1 MKKYIIKIEKDFS
14 DYAWE
19 IELKGCFEVDIQIF
33 DKLYTFNFY
42 DPIRLKQTIEDD
54 LRSNQYFFYENMV
67 VLPKVNLRNIEK
79 FIEDI
84 IDTPYL
90 LSFSTKKI

>member
-1 MKKYIIKIEKDFS
+1 MKKYIIKVERDFS

-19 IELKGCFEVDIQIF
+19 VESKGCLEVDIQIF

-42 DPIRLKQTIEDD
+42 DPIRLNQTIEND
-54 LRSNQYFFYENMV
+54 LNSNQYFFCENLV
-67 VLPKVNLRNIEK
+67 VLPKVNLKNIEK

-90 LSFSTKKI
+90 LSFSTKII

>member
-1 MKKYIIKIEKDFS
+1 MKNYIINLSDDFS
-14 DYAWE
+14 EYVWK
-19 IELKGCFEVDIQIF
+19 IELKGCFEVDIQVF

-42 DPIRLKQTIEDD
+42 DPIRLKQNIEDD
-54 LRSNQYFFYENMV
+54 LRSDQYFFCENLV

-90 LSFSTKKI
+90 LSFSTKII

>member
-19 IELKGCFEVDIQIF
+19 VESKGCFEVDIQIF

-42 DPIRLKQTIEDD
+42 DPIRLKQAVEDD
-54 LRSNQYFFYENMV
+54 LRSNQYFFCENLV
-67 VLPKVNLRNIEK
+67 ILPKVNLDNIEK
-79 FIEDI
+79 FIENI
-84 IDTPYL
+84 IITPYL
-90 LSFSTKKI
+90 LSFSTKR

>member
-14 DYAWE
+14 DCAWE
-19 IELKGCFEVDIQIF
+19 VELKGCLEVDIQIF

-42 DPIRLKQTIEDD
+42 DLIRLNQTIEDD
-54 LRSNQYFFYENMV
+54 LNSNQYFFYENMV

-90 LSFSTKKI
+90 LSFSTKR

>member
-1 MKKYIIKIEKDFS
+1 MKNYILNLSDDFS
-14 DYAWE
+14 EYAWE
-19 IELKGCFEVDIQIF
+19 VESKGCFEVDIKIF
-33 DKLYTFNFY
+33 DKIYTFNFY
-42 DPIRLKQTIEDD
+42 DPIRLNQTIEDD
-54 LRSNQYFFYENMV
+54 LSLNQYFFYENMV

-90 LSFSTKKI
+90 LSFSTKR

>member
-1 MKKYIIKIEKDFS
+1 MKKYLTKIEKDFS

-33 DKLYTFNFY
+33 YKLYTFNFY

-54 LRSNQYFFYENMV
+54 LRSNQYFFYENIV

-79 FIEDI
+79 FIEGI

-90 LSFSTKKI
+90 LPFSTKII

>member
-1 MKKYIIKIEKDFS
+1 MKNYILNLSDDFS

-19 IELKGCFEVDIQIF
+19 VESKGCLEVDIQIF

-42 DPIRLKQTIEDD
+42 DPIRLNQSIEDD
-54 LRSNQYFFYENMV
+54 LNSNQYFFYENMV

-90 LSFSTKKI
+90 FSFSTKII

>member
-33 DKLYTFNFY
+33 DKIYTFNFY
-42 DPIRLKQTIEDD
+42 DPIRLNQTIEDD
-54 LRSNQYFFYENMV
+54 LNSNQYFFYENLV

-90 LSFSTKKI
+90 LSFSTKII

>member
-33 DKLYTFNFY
+33 DKIYTFNFY

>member
-1 MKKYIIKIEKDFS
+1 MKNYIINLSDDFS
-14 DYAWE
+14 EYVWE
-19 IELKGCFEVDIQIF
+19 IELKGCFEVDIQVF

-42 DPIRLKQTIEDD
+42 DPIRLKQNIEDD
-54 LRSNQYFFYENMV
+54 LRSDQYFFCENLV

-90 LSFSTKKI
+90 LSFSTKII

>member
-1 MKKYIIKIEKDFS
+1 M
-14 DYAWE
+14 
-19 IELKGCFEVDIQIF
+19 DIQIF

-54 LRSNQYFFYENMV
+54 LRSNQYFFENMV
-67 VLPKVNLRNIEK
+67 VLPKINLRNIEK
-79 FIEDI
+79 FIEGI

-90 LSFSTKKI
+90 LSFSTKRI

>member
-19 IELKGCFEVDIQIF
+19 VESKGCFEVDIQIF
-33 DKLYTFNFY
+33 DKLYAFNFY
-42 DPIRLKQTIEDD
+42 DSIRLKQTIEDD

-79 FIEDI
+79 FIEKI

-90 LSFSTKKI
+90 LSFSTKII

>member
-1 MKKYIIKIEKDFS
+1 
-14 DYAWE
+14 
-19 IELKGCFEVDIQIF
+19 
-33 DKLYTFNFY
+33 
-42 DPIRLKQTIEDD
+42 
-54 LRSNQYFFYENMV
+54 MV

-90 LSFSTKKI
+90 LSFSTKR

>member
-1 MKKYIIKIEKDFS
+1 MKKYLRKIEKDFS

-19 IELKGCFEVDIQIF
+19 VESKGCLELDIQIF
-33 DKLYTFNFY
+33 DKIYTFNFY
-42 DPIRLKQTIEDD
+42 DPIRLNQTIEND
-54 LRSNQYFFYENMV
+54 LNSNQYFFCENLV
-67 VLPKVNLRNIEK
+67 ILPKVNLKNIEK

-90 LSFSTKKI
+90 LSFSTKII

>member
-1 MKKYIIKIEKDFS
+1 MKNYILNLSDDFS
-14 DYAWE
+14 EYAQVVE
-19 IELKGCFEVDIQIF
+19 SKGCFEVDIKIF
-33 DKLYTFNFY
+33 DKIYTFNFY
-42 DPIRLKQTIEDD
+42 DPIRLNQTIEDD
-54 LRSNQYFFYENMV
+54 LNLNQYFFYENIV

-90 LSFSTKKI
+90 LSFSTKR

>member
-1 MKKYIIKIEKDFS
+1 MKNYILNLSDDFS
-14 DYAWE
+14 EYAWE
-19 IELKGCFEVDIQIF
+19 VESKGCFEVDIKIF
-33 DKLYTFNFY
+33 DKIYTFNFY
-42 DPIRLKQTIEDD
+42 DLIRLNQTIEDD
-54 LRSNQYFFYENMV
+54 LNLNQYFFYENMV

-90 LSFSTKKI
+90 LSFSTKR

>member
-1 MKKYIIKIEKDFS
+1 MKNYIINLSDDFCE
-14 DYAWE
+14 YTWE
-19 IELKGCFEVDIQIF
+19 IELKGGFEVDIQIF

-79 FIEDI
+79 FIENI
-84 IDTPYL
+84 ISTPYL
-90 LSFSTKKI
+90 LSFSTKII

>member
-19 IELKGCFEVDIQIF
+19 IESKGFFEVDIQIF
-33 DKLYTFNFY
+33 DKIYTFNFY
-42 DPIRLKQTIEDD
+42 DPIRLNQTIEDD
-54 LRSNQYFFYENMV
+54 LNSNQYFFYENLV

>member
-1 MKKYIIKIEKDFS
+1 MRKYIIKVERDFS

-19 IELKGCFEVDIQIF
+19 VESKGCLEVDIQIF

-42 DPIRLKQTIEDD
+42 DPIRLNQTIEND
-54 LRSNQYFFYENMV
+54 LNSNQYFFCENLV
-67 VLPKVNLRNIEK
+67 ILPKVNLKNIEK

-90 LSFSTKKI
+90 LSFSTKII

>member
-1 MKKYIIKIEKDFS
+1 MKNYIINLSDDFCE
-14 DYAWE
+14 YTWE
-19 IELKGCFEVDIQIF
+19 IELKGCFEVDIKIF
-33 DKLYTFNFY
+33 DKIYTFNFY
-42 DPIRLKQTIEDD
+42 DPIRLNQTIEND
-54 LRSNQYFFYENMV
+54 LNSNQYFFCENLV

-90 LSFSTKKI
+90 LSFSTKII

>member
-1 MKKYIIKIEKDFS
+1 MKNYILNLSDDFS
-14 DYAWE
+14 EYAWE
-19 IELKGCFEVDIQIF
+19 VESKGCFEVDIKIF
-33 DKLYTFNFY
+33 DKIYTFNFY
-42 DPIRLKQTIEDD
+42 DPIRLNQTIEDD
-54 LRSNQYFFYENMV
+54 LNLNQYFFYENMV

-90 LSFSTKKI
+90 LSFSTKR

>member
-1 MKKYIIKIEKDFS
+1 MKNYIINFSDDFS
-14 DYAWE
+14 EYAWE
-19 IELKGCFEVDIQIF
+19 IELKGCFEVDIQVF

-54 LRSNQYFFYENMV
+54 VRSNQYSFCENMV

-90 LSFSTKKI
+90 LSFSTKR